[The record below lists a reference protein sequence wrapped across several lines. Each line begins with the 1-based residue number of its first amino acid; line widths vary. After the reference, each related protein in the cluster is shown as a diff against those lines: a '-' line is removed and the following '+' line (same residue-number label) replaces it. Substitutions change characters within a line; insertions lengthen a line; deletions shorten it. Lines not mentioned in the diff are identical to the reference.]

1 MYAVHF
7 YAATHKDDLRNKV
20 INAIKAGTPVFV
32 SEFSICDASGNGGID
47 YDSAGKWKELINNYN
62 LSFAGWS
69 LCNKGETSALI
80 KSGVSRLSGFTTS
93 DLSET
98 GIWLRNFYFRK
109 VIKKTSHRVKVYRP
123 PIVRF
128 LGLTFGGRYK

>member
-1 MYAVHF
+1 MIVM
-7 YAATHKDDLRNKV
+7 
-20 INAIKAGTPVFV
+20 
-32 SEFSICDASGNGGID
+32 
-47 YDSAGKWKELINNYN
+47 NNYY

-98 GIWLRNFYFRK
+98 GIWLRNFISGK
-109 VIKKTSHRVKVYRP
+109 
-123 PIVRF
+123 
-128 LGLTFGGRYK
+128 